1 MIDLLANTGL
11 GSCIALALCIV
22 GIILAARRAKR

>member
-11 GSCIALALCIV
+11 GSCLVILIGMAAITALFT
-22 GIILAARRAKR
+22 RDSK